1 MSARVRKLPDAEPPF
16 NRPLWRTLQ
25 DRGGALGAD
34 FSFVTGSAEAQYGP
48 TNEEPVTGEAELIE
62 TPFEIRAL
70 EGPAPSGFTHFLDG
84 IERSCIVGYIGV
96 VPIVYGYVAAVVR
109 ERKGGEFGTLA
120 VREREGF
127 YFPFAHLAPE
137 RWTEAGLPGDALH
150 DSEAS
155 ESDAHPVRLAERG
168 RAAVKRQ
175 RERLEAEVAGEWA
188 RAGAPGWLWIDGP
201 AHISPDVMASG
212 RAVGVIKSHRTH
224 FLSAEQMRRVL
235 VMEAARRS
243 SVFRPARPPVG
254 EVHSWYVRLRSR
266 VQRDLHFGLVRVE
279 AAARPETAGLA
290 DEISRW
296 LLGETAPLAL
306 PDPRWDT
313 VLYPIR
319 DCEQYLRARMPTLWP
334 DEL

>member
-1 MSARVRKLPDAEPPF
+1 MSTRARKLPDATPPF

-25 DRGGALGAD
+25 DRGGGLGAE
-34 FSFVTGSAEAQYGP
+34 FSFVTGRAEAQYGP
-48 TNEEPVTGEAELIE
+48 THEEPVTGEAELVE
-62 TPFEIRAL
+62 TPFDIHDL

-84 IERSCIVGYIGV
+84 IERSCIVGYVGI

-109 ERKGGEFGTLA
+109 ERRDGEFGTLA

-127 YFPFAHLAPE
+127 FLPFAHLAPK
-137 RWTEAGLPGDALH
+137 RWREAGLPADALH
-150 DSEAS
+150 DSEADD
-155 ESDAHPVRLAERG
+155 SDRHPVRLAERG

-188 RAGAPGWLWIDGP
+188 RVRASGWLWIDGP
-201 AHISPDVMASG
+201 AHISPDVLATG

-224 FLSAEQMRRVL
+224 FLSADQMHRVL
-235 VMEAARRS
+235 VMEAACRS

-266 VQRDLHFGLVRVE
+266 AHRDLHFGLVRVE
-279 AAARPETAGLA
+279 SAARPETTELAG
-290 DEISRW
+290 EISRW
-296 LLGETAPLAL
+296 LLRETAPLSL

-319 DCEQYLRARMPTLWP
+319 DCEQFLRARMPTLWP